1 MHMTGFQK
9 FLKRII
15 DFFGALAA
23 LIALVMPFFVIA
35 VLIKLD
41 SKGPVFFIQERVG
54 KGGKVFRM
62 LKFRTM
68 VENAVNMGRR
78 IEVEHNDFR
87 ITRVG
92 RILRRFGIDELP
104 QVIHILKGEMSF
116 VGPRPA
122 LPHQAAQYSTSER
135 KRLLVKPG
143 IANMA
148 MLKGWNALS
157 WKERIQWDTWYIEHW
172 SLFLDLKI
180 LFCTAIIVLL
190 GKGQYGAKGV
200 VEDYK

>member
-1 MHMTGFQK
+1 MGLQK
-9 FLKRII
+9 FLKRVC
-15 DFFGALAA
+15 DFFGALV
-23 LIALVMPFFVIA
+23 ALVALAAPCFIIA
-35 VLIKLD
+35 ILIKLD
-41 SKGPVFFIQERVG
+41 SRGSVFFIQERVG
-54 KGGKVFRM
+54 KDGKIFKM

-68 VENAVNMGRR
+68 IENAVNMGRG
-78 IEVEHNDFR
+78 IEVEQNDFR

-92 RILRRFGIDELP
+92 RILRRFSIDELP
-104 QVIHILKGEMSF
+104 QLFHILRGEMSF

-122 LPHQAAQYSTSER
+122 LPHQVVQYSELER
-135 KRLLVKPG
+135 KRLAVKPG

-148 MLKGWNALS
+148 MLKGWNTLS
-157 WKERIQWDTWYIEHW
+157 WKERIRWDVWYIEHW

-180 LFCTAIIVLL
+180 LLYTAIIVLL

>member
-1 MHMTGFQK
+1 MTGFQK

>member
-1 MHMTGFQK
+1 MMGFQR
-9 FLKRII
+9 FLKRVF
-15 DFFGALAA
+15 DLLAA
-23 LIALVMPFFVIA
+23 LAIFVVLAIPFFIIA
-35 VLIKLD
+35 ILIRID
-41 SKGPVFFIQERVG
+41 SRGPIFFIQERVG
-54 KGGKVFRM
+54 KDGKVFRM

-68 VENAVNMGRR
+68 VENAVNMGRG
-78 IEVEHNDFR
+78 IEVEQNDFR
-87 ITRVG
+87 ITWVG

-104 QVIHILKGEMSF
+104 QLFHILKGEMSF

-122 LPHQAAQYSTSER
+122 LPHQAAQYSASER

-148 MLKGWNALS
+148 MLKGWNTLS
-157 WKERIQWDTWYIEHW
+157 WKERIRWDVWYIEHW
-172 SLFLDLKI
+172 SIFLDLKI
-180 LFCTAIIVLL
+180 LFYTAIIVLL